1 VYRVFSGFISTLSL
15 SKIARLAVTLRL
27 VDREFTST
35 LGDKSSSQYEALK
48 SNVVDAVSEIML

>member
-1 VYRVFSGFISTLSL
+1 V